1 MATNYIKLKRLL
13 EKKYRRDYLKI
24 EEVMAETNLG
34 RGQVRMYLHSFKVTI
49 NSFRLD
55 GVA

>member
-1 MATNYIKLKRLL
+1 MATNYINLKRLL